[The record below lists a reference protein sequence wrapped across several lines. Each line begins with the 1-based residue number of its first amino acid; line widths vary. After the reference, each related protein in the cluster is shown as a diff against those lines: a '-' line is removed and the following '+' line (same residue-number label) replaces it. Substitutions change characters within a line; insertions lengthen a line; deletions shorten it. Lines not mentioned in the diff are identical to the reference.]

1 MTVKETKKYIKLL
14 GLEKGNN
21 VVQATRADTLVIED
35 DFLFEYTALLI
46 VKAVENEFPNKD
58 EAILYVVRY
67 DGQIQVF
74 FKYEDDIHGTEKL
87 SLDVVRK
94 YTAKCAEDSYML
106 MVETKPHT
114 FKMVSQM

>member
-1 MTVKETKKYIKLL
+1 M
-14 GLEKGNN
+14 
-21 VVQATRADTLVIED
+21 
-35 DFLFEYTALLI
+35 LI